1 MKKIISS
8 LMPAVMLLTSLSA
21 TGSGHYT
28 PTPENIA
35 SRQEFRDAG
44 LGIFIHWGIYSMFG
58 QNEWYLNRGINA
70 EEYAKAASGFY
81 PARFD
86 ASEWVRIFKDAGA
99 KYICITS
106 RHHDGFSMFDT
117 KESDYD
123 IVDATPFKRDVIKEI
138 ADECHKQGMRL
149 HLYYSHLDWTRPDY
163 PQGRTGRLTGRDSTY
178 SDWANYYTFMNNQLT
193 ELLTNYGPIGAI
205 WFDGWWDHDSDETP
219 FDWQL
224 KEQYE
229 LIHRLQPACL
239 VGNNHHQVP
248 FEGEDIQIF
257 ERDLPGE
264 NTAGLSGQAVSR
276 LPLETCLTMN
286 RSWGYNVKDLDYQ
299 STADI
304 IRSLVRAAGKGANLL
319 LNVGPQPNGEIP
331 SQAVTRL
338 AELGKWMKAYGH
350 TVAKTEKG
358 EIDEQAWGVTT
369 RNGNTL
375 YVHILNADSD
385 EIFLPIEGAKIKKAI
400 LAGTDRKVEFKK
412 ADNGYTLYLKGLPT
426 PDPDTI
432 IELTTTEK
440 KK

>member
-1 MKKIISS
+1 
-8 LMPAVMLLTSLSA
+8 MPL
-21 TGSGHYT
+21 
-28 PTPENIA
+28 
-35 SRQEFRDAG
+35 
-44 LGIFIHWGIYSMFG
+44 
-58 QNEWYLNRGINA
+58 
-70 EEYAKAASGFY
+70 
-81 PARFD
+81 
-86 ASEWVRIFKDAGA
+86 
-99 KYICITS
+99 
-106 RHHDGFSMFDT
+106 
-117 KESDYD
+117 
-123 IVDATPFKRDVIKEI
+123 
-138 ADECHKQGMRL
+138 
-149 HLYYSHLDWTRPDY
+149 
-163 PQGRTGRLTGRDSTY
+163 
-178 SDWANYYTFMNNQLT
+178 
-193 ELLTNYGPIGAI
+193 
-205 WFDGWWDHDSDETP
+205 
-219 FDWQL
+219 
-224 KEQYE
+224 
-229 LIHRLQPACL
+229 
-239 VGNNHHQVP
+239 
-248 FEGEDIQIF
+248 EGEDIQIF

-350 TVAKTEKG
+350 TVAKTKKG

-385 EIFLPIEGAKIKKAI
+385 EISLPIEGIKIKKAI

-426 PDPDTI
+426 SDPDTI